1 MHYGYYS
8 SNGSFG
14 IWGFLLSGLWHL
26 VLLTL
31 VICFI
36 VWLFRGHRGRRWH
49 NMPGM
54 WQSHSALTILNER
67 YAKGEISKEEYEERK
82 KTLMAQ

>member
-8 SNGSFG
+8 TNFG
-14 IWGFLLSGLWHL
+14 IWGFLISGLWHI
-26 VLLTL
+26 LLL
-31 VICFI
+31 ALFIWLI
-36 VWLFRGHRGRRWH
+36 VWLFRGHRGRRWGG
-49 NMPGM
+49 MPGM

-82 KTLMAQ
+82 KTLTS

>member
-1 MHYGYYS
+1 MHYGYYGMD
-8 SNGSFG
+8 NFG

-26 VLLTL
+26 ALLAL

-36 VWLFRGHRGRRWH
+36 IWLFRGHRRGRWH

-54 WQSHSALTILNER
+54 WQSHSALQILNER
-67 YAKGEISKEEYEERK
+67 YAKGEINKEEYEERK
-82 KTLMAQ
+82 KTLMSQ

>member
-8 SNGSFG
+8 NGNFG

-26 VLLTL
+26 ILLGL
-31 VICFI
+31 FVCLII
-36 VWLFRGHRGRRWH
+36 WLFSGHRRSKWRH
-49 NMPGM
+49 MPGM
-54 WQSHSALTILNER
+54 WQSHSAIQILNER

-82 KTLMAQ
+82 KTLMNQ